1 MVGIVTKVTT
11 DNSFVTCI
19 NLSYVHHNSH
29 LFETLRLFIHFE
41 TDCNWLKIKPFMYI
55 TTVK

>member
-29 LFETLRLFIHFE
+29 LFETLRLFIH
-41 TDCNWLKIKPFMYI
+41 LKQIVI
-55 TTVK
+55 G